1 LLWTIRQTISNCKNK
16 EERDIHLRNGVYTT
30 LLSNSLAMVEWG
42 LEKHSIKNLIGKLA
56 KTYASLTEV
65 QVA

>member
-1 LLWTIRQTISNCKNK
+1 
-16 EERDIHLRNGVYTT
+16 
-30 LLSNSLAMVEWG
+30 MVEWG